1 MVRSMS
7 DLKFE
12 KEMILE
18 KTKILI
24 VDDHPENIVAL
35 SELILSDDLHI
46 MTAQKPDE
54 ALAHLLDHDF
64 ALCLLDV
71 QMPDMSGFELAQLIR
86 GVHKTRHLPVIFVT
100 AHQHDKNIIFQGY
113 ESGAVDFLFKP
124 LDPHIVRS
132 KVRTFV
138 ELDKQNKL
146 LKNKMEEVEF
156 LRKKAEQA
164 NLSKSQ
170 FLANMSH
177 EIRTPLASVL
187 GFSDVLTQESLPE
200 EEKADSLS
208 AIRRN
213 GELLLRLIDDILDL
227 SKIEAHQL
235 HFLKSDFSLV
245 ELLNDVESTL
255 DLKAED
261 KGIDLKFDF
270 PKDIS
275 ITYYS
280 DAIRI
285 KQILLNVIGNALKF
299 TEKGSVTVRLSI
311 HKNSHGI
318 SKDTLVFE
326 VQDTG
331 VGIAENDIGNLFQP
345 FSQADLS
352 SRKKFGGTGLGL
364 VISRELA
371 RSLDGDLKLI
381 SSKPGVG
388 SFFEITLGLERS
400 ANTLAP
406 SQSEVKHQAPEAL
419 KTSLANSK
427 ILVVDDVS
435 DNRLLIE
442 RYMQGTGAQILQASN
457 GIDAISLTEQENP
470 DLVLMDIQ
478 MPIMDG
484 YETVRRI
491 RTGGYIRPIIALTAH
506 AMKEE
511 AQKCLDAG
519 CDDVLTKPARR
530 KELIA
535 RISETL
541 EHDREQ
547 HPH

>member
-1 MVRSMS
+1 MERSLG
-7 DLKFE
+7 DLKWK
-12 KEMILE
+12 KEWFLE

-35 SELILSDDLHI
+35 SELIASDDIDIL
-46 MTAQKPDE
+46 TAEKPEE

-64 ALCLLDV
+64 ALSLLDV
-71 QMPDMSGFELAQLIR
+71 QMPEMSGFELAQLIR

-146 LKNKMEEVEF
+146 LKHKMEEVEF

-187 GFSDVLTQESLPE
+187 GFSDVLTQESLDE
-200 EEKADSLS
+200 NERADSVS

-235 HFLKSDFSLV
+235 HFLKSDFSLK
-245 ELLNDVESTL
+245 ELLEDIKSTL
-255 DLKAED
+255 SLKAND
-261 KGIDLKFDF
+261 KGIQLTFEV
-270 PKDIS
+270 PENTDI
-275 ITYYS
+275 IYYS
-280 DAIRI
+280 DLIRL

-299 TEKGSVTVRLSI
+299 TEQGSVNVRLLI
-311 HKNSHGI
+311 KKNPTLTNTDTLTFEVKDTGIGI
-318 SKDTLVFE
+318 SEKD
-326 VQDTG
+326 
-331 VGIAENDIGNLFQP
+331 ISKLFQP

-364 VISRELA
+364 AISKELVK
-371 RSLDGDLKLI
+371 SLDGDLKLI
-381 SSKPGVG
+381 SSKLNEG
-388 SFFEITLGLERS
+388 SFFEITL
-400 ANTLAP
+400 NLAHGHHSP
-406 SQSEVKHQAPEAL
+406 TAPEHKPVVTENIQPNAL
-419 KTSLANSK
+419 SNAK

-442 RYMQGTGAQILQASN
+442 RYMQGTGAQILMASN
-457 GIDAISLTEQENP
+457 GLDAIEITEKEDP

-478 MPIMDG
+478 MPVMDG

-491 RTGGYIRPIIALTAH
+491 RGQGFIKPIIALTAH

-530 KELIA
+530 KELII

-541 EHDREQ
+541 EHQTRLS
-547 HPH
+547 H